1 LLADVG
7 LVGLPNAGKSSL
19 LGRLTRAE
27 PKVGDYPF
35 TTLSPVLGTIE
46 GEDRQAVV
54 ADIPGL
60 IEGAAEG
67 AGLGH
72 EFLAHVERCSMLVHL
87 VDLAPVEGDPELNY
101 AAVREELAAY
111 GAGLERLPEIVVLS
125 KRDLLPDERVEEAV
139 AEWRRRLGITGD
151 SPGGEEDGDGS
162 SGREPRIPAVL
173 AVSSATGEG
182 LEELRGAI
190 LSRLPGEAPA
200 RPERHDH
207 GPAEFEAEHR
217 VYRPVGEGGYSIE
230 REDDGGFR
238 VLGRGVELL
247 FERHDLK
254 NEEALAYLEQRL
266 NEIGVVA
273 ALRAAG
279 FEPGDDVRVGEHEF
293 ELHP

>member
-46 GEDRQAVV
+46 SEDRQAVV

-87 VDLAPVEGDPELNY
+87 VDLAPVEDDPESNY
-101 AAVREELAAY
+101 AAVREELKAY

-125 KRDLLPDERVEEAV
+125 KCDLLPKEQAGEKVV
-139 AEWRRRLGITGD
+139 EWRRRLGAV
-151 SPGGEEDGDGS
+151 GGAGGDGS
-162 SGREPRIPAVL
+162 ASAGRPPVVL
-173 AVSSATGEG
+173 AVSSVTGEG
-182 LEELRGAI
+182 LEELRGSI
-190 LSRLPGEAPA
+190 LSRLPEDALA
-200 RPERHDH
+200 RPELRDR
-207 GPAEFEAEHR
+207 GPTEFEAEHR
-217 VYRPVGEGGYSIE
+217 VYRPVGEGGYSVE